1 MRLIKYILVAALT
14 AAPAITIAQ
23 APASA
28 QTRNPIVKRQFN
40 QQRRIGDGVK
50 NGQLTPRQR
59 ARLERQ
65 QMRIHRQVHALR
77 ARTNGH
83 LTMKDRRVI
92 QHRQGIASR
101 NIYRAKHRNGRIG

>member
-1 MRLIKYILVAALT
+1 MELARLPTQRIQGHGVSSSVSGRSNFNRRRHRRRSTMRLIKYILVAALT

-50 NGQLTPRQR
+50 NGQLTPRQG

-65 QMRIHRQVHALR
+65 QMR
-77 ARTNGH
+77 
-83 LTMKDRRVI
+83 
-92 QHRQGIASR
+92 
-101 NIYRAKHRNGRIG
+101 